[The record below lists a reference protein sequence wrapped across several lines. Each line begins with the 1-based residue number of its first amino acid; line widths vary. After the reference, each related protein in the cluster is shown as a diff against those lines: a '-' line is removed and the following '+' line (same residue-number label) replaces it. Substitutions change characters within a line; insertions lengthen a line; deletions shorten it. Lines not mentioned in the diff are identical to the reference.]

1 MTSPQ
6 AAAVA
11 ASSMGVSSPR
21 STAIRYAILYVARSG
36 SAVSAS
42 TSAAGPSRSASSSRA
57 RAKSPRSRRASRR
70 ISPASGNSASPGSS
84 ARAVRAFSRT
94 GATQSAHRTTSSGRS
109 SGAVRTA
116 SSAASRTRPSGWH
129 RATAGGGGGGE
140 AGEAALGPLRPR
152 SRSSSVGA
160 GRSGSPGGRVH
171 SQGRSSRLRTP
182 ASKASHAPADA
193 VSNAS
198 SGVAPSH
205 TRTTARMVSP
215 SQPSTAAPFVGCRG

>member
-6 AAAVA
+6 VAATA
-11 ASSMGVSSPR
+11 ASSVGANSPR
-21 STAIRYAILYVARSG
+21 STAIRYASLYVARSG
-36 SAVSAS
+36 ADVSAS
-42 TSAAGPSRSASSSRA
+42 TPAAGAARSASSSSV

-70 ISPASGNSASPGSS
+70 ISPASGNRASPGSPASS
-84 ARAVRAFSRT
+84 ARAFPRT
-94 GATQSAHRTTSSGRS
+94 GATQSAHRTTSNGRS

-140 AGEAALGPLRPR
+140 AGGAALGPPRPR

-160 GRSGSPGGRVH
+160 GRSGSPCGRVN
-171 SQGRSSRLRTP
+171 SQGRSSGFRTP

-193 VSNAS
+193 MSNAS

-205 TRTTARMVSP
+205 TRTTARMVSS